1 MSAPD
6 FRILFESVPGLHL
19 AVLPDAPHYTIAA
32 VSDAYLQATLTRRED
47 LLGRGLFEAFQG
59 TSHTGDRRHL
69 LASLRRVADTSACD
83 AMAVRRHDVG
93 RTADQGGGL
102 EERWW
107 ITINSPALGSD
118 GKLAYL
124 IHSVEDVTSLVRLR
138 QQELKLAQAAQNGH
152 APSLDGVQTSLHS
165 DAGLSG
171 EDWEAVFEHAADGI
185 LIADTHCDRI
195 VGANAAASALLGD
208 SHEELVGSRLLRRL
222 GLNKPHALVQ
232 LRDELRADGVVS
244 CECTVRRRDGAPVHL
259 EVRASRL
266 SDGRCLALLR
276 NAERRH
282 QREQMARARADE
294 LEQRVVERTQLLRRL
309 VVELETAESR
319 ERRQIA
325 RDLHDDLG
333 QLLAA
338 AGIRLAGLCR
348 DTREDVRQA
357 ALQIAGLVDK
367 ANRSMRTLAAQL
379 EPAVLF
385 ELGLVPALHRLAEEI
400 SARYELSVRIVDDGQ
415 PKPLPPQ
422 ERSIVYR
429 AVRELLIN
437 VAKHADVDRATVIVA
452 RDGRQLQLRVVDA
465 GAGFAPHGVDAASG
479 SNGFAI
485 VRERMAF
492 IGGSCEVRS
501 VPGDGTE
508 VTLRLPID
516 PDQG

>member
-1 MSAPD
+1 MAMSAPD
-6 FRILFESVPGLHL
+6 FRVLFESVPGLHL

-83 AMAVRRHDVG
+83 AMPVRRHDVG
-93 RTADQGGGL
+93 RPADKGGGL

-138 QQELKLAQAAQNGH
+138 QEELKLAQAAPEGH
-152 APSLDGVQTSLHS
+152 APSLHS
-165 DAGLSG
+165 GAQATGLTG

-185 LIADTHCDRI
+185 LIADARCDRI

-208 SHEELVGSRLLRRL
+208 GHDELVGSRLLRRL
-222 GLNKPHALVQ
+222 GLKKPGALAQ
-232 LRDELRADGVVS
+232 LRDELRADGIVS
-244 CECTVRRRDGAPVHL
+244 CECTVQRRDGASVHL
-259 EVRASRL
+259 EVRASLL

-276 NAERRH
+276 NAERRQ
-282 QREQMARARADE
+282 QREQMARARAVE

-338 AGIRLAGLCR
+338 ASIRLAGLCR

-357 ALQIAGLVDK
+357 ALEIAGLVDQ
-367 ANRSMRTLAAQL
+367 ANRSMRSLAAQL

-400 SARYELSVRIVDDGQ
+400 SARYEISVRIVDDGQ
-415 PKPLPPQ
+415 AKPLPPE

-437 VAKHADVDRATVIVA
+437 VAKHADVKRATVIVT
-452 RDGRQLQLRVVDA
+452 RDGTQLQLRVVDA
-465 GAGFAPHGVDAASG
+465 GTGFAPHGANAAGG
-479 SNGFAI
+479 SNGLAI